1 MPLPSRPLSPVHCA
15 AARLPR
21 LLWAA
26 LMVTG
31 ALALTGCKTSQDR
44 AEDYYHSAQTL
55 LEAGDEERAM
65 LEFRNVFANNGFHKE
80 ARLAYADLLQTRGD
94 ITEAYA
100 QYLRVVEQYPDTLD
114 ARLPLA
120 QIAIDRGDWS
130 EAARHT
136 SAALKA
142 AHADPAAQSLD
153 LVLQYQQAIV
163 DDNADAIAAAA
174 QDARARLA
182 QADATQP
189 GRARLVRIDL
199 DERMR
204 LGDLAGAL
212 AAADAALI
220 AEPEALDLHLI
231 RAQLLVQTGDL
242 PAIGPQLEAMSQ
254 LFPDNADVRQNLLRW
269 YVSQND
275 TGGAAAYLRQ
285 LAGPVTNT
293 DVGAHL
299 TVVSFLRGASG
310 VDAARAE
317 LIALQGAN
325 ADTPQGRLYAGTLAA
340 LDFETGKTEDG
351 IAQMRAVLAQ
361 DTGSALS
368 DDTRKLQIMLAQM
381 LAQSGDRTGAQDI
394 TAAVLAQD
402 PGHIEALKLQAAW
415 LIDDDRIGDAIVAL
429 RTALGQN
436 PQDSGTLTLMAQA
449 HERDGDLALAGER
462 LALAV
467 QVSNSAPDETLRY
480 VAFLAQRAQAAAAIT
495 MLEDARRRA
504 PAHIGVLTTLAD
516 IYLQGRD
523 WTLAQRVVDDLR
535 RINDPAARSAA
546 PVVQA
551 AILQGQNRTADSL
564 SLLEAQIDSG
574 APITDRSDIRAVA
587 QILQTRIRSGE
598 LTGARSY
605 LAGLLAHA
613 PDDADLQMLDASLS
627 SLAGDFTGAQDK
639 YNALAMRFPD
649 SALPVRYL
657 VGVLLA
663 QGRTSDAAAAIEAAL
678 PLVAQPA
685 PLLMIKASLLEQD
698 GQIDAAIAVH
708 EEVYA
713 ADSSDII
720 VANNLASLLASYH
733 DDDAS
738 LTRAATIARR
748 LRGTTVPAFADTYG
762 WIAYRR
768 GDVAEALP
776 YLRRAAKGLPD
787 DAMVQFHLGMALAGQ
802 MQINPAL
809 ADQARDALTR
819 AIDLSV
825 GSTLP
830 QFTQAAQTLQNL
842 PDQTAPAL

>member
-1 MPLPSRPLSPVHCA
+1 MPLPIRHLSRPYPA
-15 AARLPR
+15 ATRRPR

-26 LMVTG
+26 LMMTGVVT
-31 ALALTGCKTSQDR
+31 LAGCKTSQER
-44 AEDYYHSAQTL
+44 ADDYYHSAQTL
-55 LEAGDEERAM
+55 LEAGDQERAM
-65 LEFRNVFANNGFHKE
+65 LEFRNVFENNGFHKE

-94 ITEAYA
+94 ITESYA
-100 QYLRVVEQYPDTLD
+100 QYLRVVEQYPDALE

-120 QIAIDRGDWS
+120 QIAIDRGDWN
-130 EAARHT
+130 EARRHT
-136 SAALKA
+136 GAALTA
-142 AHADPAAQSLD
+142 APADPAAQSLD
-153 LVLQYQQAIV
+153 LVLQYQQAV
-163 DDNADAIAAAA
+163 TDDNADAIEDAAS
-174 QDARARLA
+174 DARARLA
-182 QADATQP
+182 RAPADLP

-204 LGDLAGAL
+204 LNDLAGAL
-212 AAADAALI
+212 VAVDAALI
-220 AEPEALDLHLI
+220 PEPEALDLHLI

-242 PAIGPQLEAMSQ
+242 PAIGPQLERMSQ
-254 LFPDNADVRQNLLRW
+254 LFPDNTDVRQNLLRW

-275 TGGAAAYLRQ
+275 TDGAAAYLRR

-299 TVVSFLRGASG
+299 TVVSFLRGARG

-317 LIALQGAN
+317 LVALQKAN

-340 LDFETGKTEDG
+340 LEFETGTPEDG

-361 DTGSALS
+361 DAGSAPS

-381 LAQSGDRTGAQDI
+381 LSQSNDRAGAQDI
-394 TAAVLAQD
+394 TDAVLAQD
-402 PGHIEALKLQAAW
+402 PGHVEALKLQAGW
-415 LIDDDRIGDAIVAL
+415 LIADDRIGAAIVAL
-429 RTALGQN
+429 RTALAQN

-449 HERDGDLALAGER
+449 HERDGDLDLAGER

-467 QVSNSAPDETLRY
+467 QVSHSAPDETLRY
-480 VAFLAQRAQAAAAIT
+480 VAFLTQRAQTAAAIT

-516 IYLQGRD
+516 LYLQGRD

-564 SLLEAQIDSG
+564 SLLESQIDPAG
-574 APITDRSDIRAVA
+574 PITDRNNIRAVA
-587 QILQTRIRSGE
+587 QILQTRIRTGE
-598 LTGARSY
+598 LEGARSY
-605 LAGLLAHA
+605 LAGLLEQA
-613 PDDADLQMLDASLS
+613 PDDADLLMLDASLS
-627 SLAGDFTGAQDK
+627 SLAGDFAGAQDE
-639 YNALAMRFPD
+639 YNALALRFPD
-649 SALPVRYL
+649 STLPVRYL

-663 QGRTSDAAAAIEAAL
+663 QGDAAQAAAVIEAAL
-678 PLVAQPA
+678 PQVDQPA

-708 EEVYA
+708 EKVYA

-720 VANNLASLLASYH
+720 VANNLASLLASYR

-738 LTRAATIARR
+738 LARAATIARR

-776 YLRRAAKGLPD
+776 YLQRAAKGLPD
-787 DAMVQFHLGMALAGQ
+787 DAMVQFHLGMALAAQ

-809 ADQARDALTR
+809 ADQARDALTL
-819 AIDLSV
+819 AVDLGA
-825 GSTLP
+825 GSPLP
-830 QFTQAAQTLQNL
+830 QFAQAAQILQDL
-842 PDQTAPAL
+842 PHQAAPAL